1 MKKRISLLILTLTFV
16 SCATY
21 RPVLNDNAQYRK
33 VGEAQAEA
41 DIDMCMQRADSFLEK
56 HKEERAQKQ
65 AGREAV
71 GGAIVG
77 GVLGLVS
84 GRGAEAVVGGVA
96 GGAAIGATGG
106 YLGEKSKDN
115 LKPDE
120 MKQSYVMKCLQDKNY
135 EILGWK

>member
-1 MKKRISLLILTLTFV
+1 MKKLFPLFATGLFFV
-16 SCATY
+16 SCATF

-33 VGEAQAEA
+33 VGEAQAET
-41 DIDMCMQRADSFLEK
+41 DIDMCMQRADSFLAK

-77 GVLGLVS
+77 GVFGLMT
-84 GRGAEAVVGGVA
+84 GRGAEAVAGGIA
-96 GGAAIGATGG
+96 GGAAVGATSG

-120 MKQSYVMKCLQDKNY
+120 MKQSYVMKCLNDKNY
-135 EILGWK
+135 EVLGWK